1 MRATIKGLKLNVTV
15 GIGIKADSIETFNKH
30 SRDEKYHHR
39 FDTNHDTGTG
49 VDINANAGIE
59 MGLDSYEG
67 EVDLSELCD
76 IIKNNLHDN
85 IREQVKEQLE
95 EQLNGKKIVDNK
107 TMDGVEKCMDRIEKM
122 K

>member
-1 MRATIKGLKLNVTV
+1 
-15 GIGIKADSIETFNKH
+15 
-30 SRDEKYHHR
+30 
-39 FDTNHDTGTG
+39 
-49 VDINANAGIE
+49 

-95 EQLNGKKIVDNK
+95 EQLSGKKIVDDK
-107 TMDGVEKCMDRIEKM
+107 TAEKAKKM
-122 K
+122 Y